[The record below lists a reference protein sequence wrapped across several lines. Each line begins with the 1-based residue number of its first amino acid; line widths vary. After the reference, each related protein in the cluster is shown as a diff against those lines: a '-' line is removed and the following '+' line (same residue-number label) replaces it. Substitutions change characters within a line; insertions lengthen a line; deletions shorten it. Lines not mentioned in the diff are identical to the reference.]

1 MSIFSWSWIVAQSKK
16 FFPQRFSSGRASWT
30 HSITGVVFVSTLV
43 WPAAAQTH
51 LKLESD
57 RFDTLASEVHRI
69 TATIPKS
76 RLLLVYDIDNTLLT
90 MKQDLGGD
98 AWFTW
103 QEDLLKKTP
112 TSPDLVAADFSGLLE
127 WQGVFFTLA
136 KMIPTEARAVEIFNQ
151 FKNDGIET
159 MILTSRGPEFRSQTE
174 RELKRNGFQIGPMRS
189 LANEPATSFLT
200 FEASGTTRFPVTELQ
215 RLKTT
220 SARPVT
226 FQKGIMMTS
235 GQHKGV
241 MLGTFLDKWQL
252 DDDFDA
258 ILFIDDHVKHTD
270 RVHDA
275 MAPHVK
281 QLVTIR
287 YSKMDSQVA
296 SFGRDQQNA
305 KRDWQDVRLL
315 QQVLFE

>member
-1 MSIFSWSWIVAQSKK
+1 M
-16 FFPQRFSSGRASWT
+16 
-30 HSITGVVFVSTLV
+30 GVVFVSTLV
-43 WPAAAQTH
+43 WPAAAQSH
-51 LKLESD
+51 LKIESD
-57 RFDTLASEVHRI
+57 RFEVFASEVNRI
-69 TATIPKS
+69 TATTAKE
-76 RLLLVYDIDNTLLT
+76 RVLLVYDIDNTLLT

-112 TSPDLVAADFSGLLE
+112 SSPDLVAADFSGLLE

-136 KMIPTEARAVEIFNQ
+136 KMIPTESRAVEIFNQ
-151 FKNDGIET
+151 FKKDGIET

-174 RELKRNGFQIGPMRS
+174 RELNRNGFQIGPMRT
-189 LANEPATSFLT
+189 LANEPATSFLN
-200 FEASGTTRFPVTELQ
+200 FEATGTTRFPPAELQ

-241 MLGTFLDKWQL
+241 MLGTFLEKWQL

-258 ILFIDDHVKHTD
+258 IVFIDDHAKHTD

-275 MAPHVK
+275 MSSHVRE
-281 QLVTIR
+281 LVTIR
-287 YSKMDSQVA
+287 YSKMDAQV
-296 SFGRDQQNA
+296 SNFGRDQQNA

>member
-1 MSIFSWSWIVAQSKK
+1 MSKHSWSHLISV
-16 FFPQRFSSGRASWT
+16 FQRIGAASSDLRASL
-30 HSITGVVFVSTLV
+30 IGVIFVSTLV
-43 WPAAAQTH
+43 WPASAQTH

-57 RFDTLASEVHRI
+57 RFETFASEVSRVI
-69 TATIPKS
+69 GKIPKD
-76 RLLLVYDIDNTLLT
+76 RVLLVYDIDNTLLT

-103 QEDLLKKTP
+103 QEDLLKKSP
-112 TSPDLVAADFSGLLE
+112 ASPDLVAADFSGLLE

-136 KMIPTEARAVEIFNQ
+136 KMIPTEPKAVEIFNQ
-151 FKNDGIET
+151 LKGDGLET

-189 LANEPATSFLT
+189 LPQEPVTSFLSY
-200 FEASGTTRFPVTELQ
+200 EAAGTTRFPPTELQ
-215 RLKTT
+215 RLKVA
-220 SARPVT
+220 SARPIT

-241 MLGTFLDKWQL
+241 MLGTFLEKYQI

-258 ILFIDDHVKHTD
+258 IVFIDDHAKHTD

-275 MAPHVK
+275 MAAHVRE
-281 QLVTIR
+281 LVTIR
-287 YSKMDSQVA
+287 YSKLDPQVA
-296 SFGRDQQNA
+296 NFARNPQNA
-305 KRDWQDVRLL
+305 KRDWQDVRVL